1 MFGMPFHAITAHF
14 AEWFRI
20 IPLRSVNSES
30 HERVFKDVKSTER
43 TTNFDREH
51 LLSNGLTHVQVRKVI
66 ENYRRSQPTPDV
78 TVNNNINEY
87 GSGSL
92 HL

>member
-1 MFGMPFHAITAHF
+1 MFGMPFHSITAHF

-51 LLSNGLTHVQVRKVI
+51 LLSNGLTRVQVRIVI
-66 ENYRRSQPTPDV
+66 EKFRESQLTPDM
-78 TVNNNINEY
+78 TININEY
-87 GSGSL
+87 GSGSF
-92 HL
+92 HFEA